1 MRLSSTPSRQQSRNL
16 SFQSFKRRLFGHSK
30 LDPGTLWAPRDQVMQ
45 NVDNFEEQLQAYPL
59 VTAKELRHHRE
70 RPRQVKM
77 LTREFIDGGEAC
89 PLCD

>member
-1 MRLSSTPSRQQSRNL
+1 
-16 SFQSFKRRLFGHSK
+16 
-30 LDPGTLWAPRDQVMQ
+30 MQ

-77 LTREFIDGGEAC
+77 LTREFIDGWEAY
-89 PLCD
+89 PLCV